1 MLSTVRVDTFSWQIV
16 LWEWSSSG
24 ISTLCHLLNVP
35 EPRVPDSFSDEIRQ
49 LEALMFSARDPDGRA
64 FVPLADALR
73 RAGEMD
79 RALAVV
85 SEGMHRLPDF
95 GSAQIVA
102 GWVHREMGDAEAA
115 LDAFSRGVELD
126 GENTVA
132 LRAAAELARE
142 AGYGDSSIEFAERL
156 AVLEGEVGATGGAE
170 LEVAEYEPVSE
181 EAPAVA
187 DELVE
192 EEAVVAPDVFVEEEA
207 TVEEPAIV
215 VEEAIAEEEAPAVA
229 EMTTEDEETED
240 EGEEIVTRT
249 LAEIYVRQ
257 GHVAKAVEVYRRLS
271 EEDPGNGSLA
281 ERIDELESSPS
292 EELDDDSVEVW
303 TDPEPVSIA
312 SLAPDG
318 LEVLPITPIA
328 SLAPAP

>member
-35 EPRVPDSFSDEIRQ
+35 EPRVPDSFNDEIRQ

-142 AGYGDSSIEFAERL
+142 AGYGDSSIEFADRL
-156 AVLEGEVGATGGAE
+156 AALEGELDATGGVG
-170 LEVAEYEPVSE
+170 LEVDEYEPVSE
-181 EAPAVA
+181 EA
-187 DELVE
+187 
-192 EEAVVAPDVFVEEEA
+192 
-207 TVEEPAIV
+207 TVEEPAMV
-215 VEEAIAEEEAPAVA
+215 VEEEIVEEETVAVA
-229 EMTTEDEETED
+229 EMTTEDEE
-240 EGEEIVTRT
+240 EEIVTRT

-271 EEDPGNGSLA
+271 EEDPGDVSLV
-281 ERIDELESSPS
+281 ERIAELESSPS
-292 EELDDDSVEVW
+292 EALDDESVEAG

-318 LEVLPITPIA
+318 PEVLPITPIA
-328 SLAPAP
+328 SLAPTP